1 MSNAAA
7 AWPLV
12 PLADV
17 GRWFGGGTP
26 TKSRLEFWANGS
38 VPWLSPKDMGADVIT
53 STQDRI
59 TPAAIEASS
68 ARLVPA
74 NSVAIVV
81 RSGILERKVP
91 IGLVPFEVT
100 LNQDMKAVVP
110 RNGIDPRWV
119 AWGLRAMERDVLR
132 ECRKAGTTV
141 ASIETVRLM
150 ARRLSVPP
158 IAEQRR
164 IIEILEDHLS
174 RLDAADAYLDASSR
188 RLASLLA
195 SLRSGA
201 YRFEVN
207 RTLLA
212 DVAEVQGGILKNASR
227 SPHENTAPFLRVAN
241 VTKGGLVLDEVH
253 RIEVFTGER
262 ERYRLQ
268 AGDLLVVEGN
278 GSPSQIGRAAL
289 WDGSIP
295 DAVHQ
300 NHLIR
305 VRPREC
311 LLPGFL
317 ELIWNSP
324 ENRERLTRL
333 SSSSSG
339 LHTLSTGKLRSLDIP
354 VPSLEAQDRMLLEYE
369 DGLDCSR
376 RMASATRDAR
386 ARSTR
391 LRRALLHAAFTGRLT
406 GRDRD
411 ADVLGELEDLSRVAQ
426 FSQG

>member
-1 MSNAAA
+1 MSGLPDGWAMRQLDSLKA
-7 AWPLV
+7 PE
-12 PLADV
+12 PRSMTD
-17 GRWFGGGTP
+17 GPFGSNLTSAHYTASGARVV
-26 TKSRLEFWANGS
+26 RLQNIG
-38 VPWLSPKDMGADVIT
+38 DGAFIDN
-53 STQDRI
+53 
-59 TPAAIEASS
+59 PAFISMTHYETLRKHAVQEGDLLIASLGEVLPR
-68 ARLVPA
+68 ACIAPA
-74 NSVAIVV
+74 LLGPAIVKADCIRV
-81 RSGILERKVP
+81 RLSA
-91 IGLVPFEVT
+91 EVE
-100 LNQDMKAVVP
+100 
-110 RNGIDPRWV
+110 PRWV
-119 AWGLRAMERDVLR
+119 LYALQAPDTRKWAKDQLHGVGRPRLGLKVIR
-132 ECRKAGTTV
+132 
-141 ASIETVRLM
+141 SIPVP
-150 ARRLSVPP
+150 VPP
-158 IAEQRR
+158 LDEQRR
-164 IIEILEDHLS
+164 IVEILEDHLS
-174 RLDAADAYLDASSR
+174 RLDVADAYLAASER

-333 SSSSSG
+333 SSLSSG

-354 VPSLEAQDRMLLEYE
+354 VPSLERQAAFVTRADDLRDEVRRTSSAVVQAA
-369 DGLDCSR
+369 SR
-376 RMASATRDAR
+376 CIA
-386 ARSTR
+386 

-406 GRDRD
+406 GHASDTDR
-411 ADVLGELEDLSRVAQ
+411 AEELAATS
-426 FSQG
+426 S